1 MEFYYLCH
9 PLAGDIENNLKKNAA
24 LARELALRYPDRVIF
39 SPLAATSFMREPED
53 REMGLRYCFAFL
65 RSGIFTGIMLP
76 FPEWIE
82 SEGCRMEFVEAFNRK
97 MKVEFIDSRSGE
109 VYGLNG

>member
-1 MEFYYLCH
+1 MEFWYLCH

-24 LARELALRYPDRVIF
+24 LARKLALQYPDRVIF

-65 RSGIFTGIMLP
+65 RSEIFTGIMLP
-76 FPEWIE
+76 FPEWLNSKGCQMEFRMAYDLDMKIEFIE
-82 SEGCRMEFVEAFNRK
+82 SK
-97 MKVEFIDSRSGE
+97 TGE
-109 VYGLNG
+109 VYRLNG